1 MLFERKV
8 YTVSEL
14 TKKIRETL
22 EVNFDLIWVTGE
34 ISNLRTPSSGH
45 YYFTLKDKESQIKA
59 VLFRPQLRFL
69 KFLPQDGMD
78 IICYG
83 RLTVYEKRGEYQI
96 IIEYLE
102 PKGIGAL
109 SFAFEQLKEKLSKE
123 GLFDQAHKKP
133 IPFLPKRI
141 GIITSPTG
149 AAIRDMIQIIGRRF
163 SNLEIYIY
171 PVRVQGEEAPSEI
184 VKAIYEMN
192 QWGKVDVI
200 ILGRGGGSLED
211 LWAFNTEEVARAI
224 FDSKIP
230 IISAVGHEIDFTIAD
245 FVADLRA
252 PTPSAAAELVVRE
265 KWELMR
271 LIEQHKSKLLAEF
284 FRNLEKQKE
293 RLNLLDAVLKRN
305 TLNID
310 RSKMRLDELFGKME
324 KSIRSI
330 IKINHQNLLPLHEKI
345 IHLKPTSLLNQCKTK
360 TNELKKDLIHLMNNK
375 LVDEK
380 NRLANLI
387 SILDEINPL
396 SVLKRGYSIVKDPIT
411 QRIITN
417 SKELKKGQEVEV
429 NLKEGV
435 FWADVTRIK

>member
-252 PTPSAAAELVVRE
+252 PTPSAAAELVVPDRTE
-265 KWELMR
+265 ITNVISSLSVR
-271 LIEQHKSKLLAEF
+271 LNTRMKQILEM
-284 FRNLEKQKE
+284 EKQHYFMLIK
-293 RLNLLDAVLKRN
+293 RLPDLRFRLSDLQSRIDDLKSRLAPNLLQLIRLRKEM
-305 TLNID
+305 LNPTYAGHT
-310 RSKMRLDELFGKME
+310 FYNNP
-324 KSIRSI
+324 KSQKSNNPNSCARFRCLCRI
-330 IKINHQNLLPLHEKI
+330 LLLY
-345 IHLKPTSLLNQCKTK
+345 
-360 TNELKKDLIHLMNNK
+360 
-375 LVDEK
+375 
-380 NRLANLI
+380 I
-387 SILDEINPL
+387 SRCI
-396 SVLKRGYSIVKDPIT
+396 
-411 QRIITN
+411 
-417 SKELKKGQEVEV
+417 
-429 NLKEGV
+429 
-435 FWADVTRIK
+435 

>member
-184 VKAIYEMN
+184 VRAIYEMN

-245 FVADLRA
+245 FVA
-252 PTPSAAAELVVRE
+252 
-265 KWELMR
+265 
-271 LIEQHKSKLLAEF
+271 
-284 FRNLEKQKE
+284 
-293 RLNLLDAVLKRN
+293 
-305 TLNID
+305 
-310 RSKMRLDELFGKME
+310 
-324 KSIRSI
+324 
-330 IKINHQNLLPLHEKI
+330 
-345 IHLKPTSLLNQCKTK
+345 
-360 TNELKKDLIHLMNNK
+360 
-375 LVDEK
+375 
-380 NRLANLI
+380 I
-387 SILDEINPL
+387 S
-396 SVLKRGYSIVKDPIT
+396 SGT
-411 QRIITN
+411 
-417 SKELKKGQEVEV
+417 
-429 NLKEGV
+429 
-435 FWADVTRIK
+435 